1 MRTKEVSA
9 DDVKTINTLLDKGY
23 YLYRAFIDKGDG
35 KPRLLMIKI
44 KLPRRCWNHQPE
56 RVTN

>member
-9 DDVKTINTLLDKGY
+9 DDVKAINTLLDKGY

-35 KPRLLMIKI
+35 KSRILMIKD
-44 KLPRRCWNHQPE
+44 
-56 RVTN
+56 

>member
-23 YLYRAFIDKGDG
+23 YLYRAFIDKDDG
-35 KPRLLMIKI
+35 KPRLLMIKD
-44 KLPRRCWNHQPE
+44 
-56 RVTN
+56 